1 MSLLM
6 PTAMRFYKICAIV
19 GTLLIILTVAYAWM
33 RIQQFEQN
41 VTVVFEK
48 MVTEKLEADSLK
60 DELRHIDKVLGKIS
74 DKSND
79 TVEVDGVEYS
89 SYQIERLR
97 IDQVN
102 LQGYYQEKNQA
113 LAQSSIVKK
122 HIMNEVRILFMMS
135 LAFLVI
141 GTLLAALGF
150 LGWYYRVEMFEERR
164 HRPRQA

>member
-41 VTVVFEK
+41 VSVVFEK

-60 DELRHIDKVLGKIS
+60 DELRHIDKVLDKTS
-74 DKSND
+74 DKSNAA
-79 TVEVDGVEYS
+79 VEVDGVEYS

-97 IDQVN
+97 IDRVN
-102 LQGYYQEKNQA
+102 LQGYFQEKNMA

-164 HRPRQA
+164 HKPRSA